1 MIRYFFDCIFYTI
14 FRWVAFLESKYLT
27 NGAND
32 TIFSTNF
39 DIAFLLS
46 MNLYAIYLGTTIIVD
61 SSLASYSSEMM
72 IICFLLAYGICYLYF
87 IRSKRYR
94 RIIRKMQLGSMQ
106 ITLTALYII
115 ITITTNLYISVY
127 AVRNNII

>member
-115 ITITTNLYISVY
+115 NTITTNLYISVY

>member
-1 MIRYFFDCIFYTI
+1 MIGYFFDCIFYTI
-14 FRWVAFLESKYLT
+14 FRWVAFLESKHLT

-46 MNLYAIYLGTTIIVD
+46 MNLYATYLGATVIVD

-94 RIIRKMQLGSMQ
+94 RIIRKMKLGSMQ

-127 AVRNNII
+127 AVKK